1 MSRRVLGAVLLAA
14 GLLGLGLSAVG
25 GAWGGPDGS
34 PPPWS
39 HGWMHRWMHGAPATL
54 PAPPVPG
61 APEVEVVARDLSFS
75 PAELRVEA
83 GTTVNLVLRNE
94 GAVLHDFTIPSL
106 GFRLEAPPGETA
118 AASLT
123 VPTPGR
129 YPFLCT
135 VPGHAE
141 AGMTG
146 VLVAG

>member
-1 MSRRVLGAVLLAA
+1 MSRRTLGAVLLAA
-14 GLLGLGLSAVG
+14 GLLGLGLTAVG
-25 GAWGGPDGS
+25 GVGDAAGAW
-34 PPPWS
+34 PPWQ
-39 HGWMHRWMHGAPATL
+39 HGWMHRWMHGAPAAL

-61 APEVEVVARDLSFS
+61 APEVEVIARDLSFS
-75 PAELRVEA
+75 PAEVRVEA

-94 GAVLHDFTIPSL
+94 GAALHDLTIPAL
-106 GFRLEAPPGETA
+106 GFRLEAPPGGTA

-129 YPFLCT
+129 YPFLCS